1 MPSSGLPSAPSFSLI
16 SMPSGLFDPTWRSAT
31 RCSSDE
37 QRDDERQRDDVQRE
51 EARQRRIADA
61 VVAANPFHQVRADA
75 GNGAEQVDD
84 HLRAPVRHVAVGQ
97 HVAHERLGHE
107 REVNEHADD
116 PQQLARR
123 FVAAVQER
131 ARHVQ
136 VDDDEEERRADR
148 VHVLQQP
155 AVGHFAAQ
163 VFDRVER
170 ARLARLEVHGDEDA
184 RHDLHDEHQ
193 QRQRAEEI
201 PDVEIL
207 RRVVAGELVG
217 DELVDRQAL
226 VEPGAE
232 PARSFPLWRTSGHPF
247 GSRRHRHR

>member
-1 MPSSGLPSAPSFSLI
+1 MPSIGLPSGAQ
-16 SMPSGLFDPTWRSAT
+16 LFLDLDAVRIVRPDLAQR
-31 RCSSDE
+31 DQVQQDQ

-61 VVAANPFHQVRADA
+61 VVAANPFHQVRTDA

-97 HVAHERLGHE
+97 HVAHERFGHE
-107 REVNEHADD
+107 REVDEHADD

-123 FVAAVQER
+123 LVAAVQER

-155 AVGHFAAQ
+155 AIGHFTAQ

-170 ARLARLEVHGDEDA
+170 ARLAR
-184 RHDLHDEHQ
+184 
-193 QRQRAEEI
+193 
-201 PDVEIL
+201 P
-207 RRVVAGELVG
+207 
-217 DELVDRQAL
+217 
-226 VEPGAE
+226 
-232 PARSFPLWRTSGHPF
+232 
-247 GSRRHRHR
+247 